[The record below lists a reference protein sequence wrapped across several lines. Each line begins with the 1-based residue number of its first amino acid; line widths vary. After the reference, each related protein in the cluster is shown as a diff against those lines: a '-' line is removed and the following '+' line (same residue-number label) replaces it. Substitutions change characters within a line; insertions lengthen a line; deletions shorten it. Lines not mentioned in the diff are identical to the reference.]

1 MTLGMTTLPP
11 PPGEDPESEFQPVPI
26 GHLFTDSQGGF
37 EIYLRHGGSH
47 TLFAK
52 NGEPFTVWHR
62 ALLKEYGVDTVYIH
76 REERARYRE
85 YVRKQLPRVLR
96 SGDMTIQEKSTAFYH
111 NCCDIVRDL
120 IRDKLPHGLAEKHG
134 QLFVAYVR
142 GSVEFLST
150 ETGLSRMAALMDH
163 DYEVYS
169 HGVHV
174 FVYTIYLL
182 KSLNLPAATIVQ
194 AGVGALLHDAGK
206 EDVPLSIL
214 KKPGRLTPEEF
225 LAIREHPERG
235 ARLCRSLSLS
245 RMAVE
250 CIRLHHEK
258 LDGRGYPQ
266 GLAGE
271 DIPLHVRAVSLA
283 DVYDALTSK
292 RVYAGAV
299 KPFEALRIMRHEM
312 AGSFD
317 LELYKRFILLLSG
330 AAIV

>member
-1 MTLGMTTLPP
+1 MTTSPSLPVA
-11 PPGEDPESEFQPVPI
+11 EPESEYQPVPV
-26 GHLFTDSQGGF
+26 GHLFTDSQGEF
-37 EIYLRHGGSH
+37 EIYLRHGETH

-52 NGEPFTVWHR
+52 NGEQFTEWHR

-76 REERARYRE
+76 REEKGLYRD

-96 SGDMTIQEKSTAFYH
+96 SGDMSLKEKSRAFYH
-111 NCCDIVRDL
+111 NCCDIVRDI
-120 IRDKLPHGLAEKHG
+120 IRDRLPQGLADKHG
-134 QLFVAYVR
+134 PLFVAYVR

-150 ETGLSRMAALMDH
+150 ETGLARIATLMDH

-182 KSLNLPAATIVQ
+182 KSLNLPSATIVQ

-206 EDVPLSIL
+206 EDIPLAIL
-214 KKPGRLTPEEF
+214 RKPGRLTPEEF
-225 LAIREHPERG
+225 LFVREHPERG
-235 ARLCRSLSLS
+235 VQLCRSLHLS

-250 CIRLHHEK
+250 CILMHHEK
-258 LDGRGYPQ
+258 LNGHGYPA
-266 GLAGE
+266 GLVGE
-271 DIPLHVRAVSLA
+271 QIPLHARIVSLA

-317 LELYKRFILLLSG
+317 LDLYKRFVLLLSG
-330 AAIV
+330 AAII